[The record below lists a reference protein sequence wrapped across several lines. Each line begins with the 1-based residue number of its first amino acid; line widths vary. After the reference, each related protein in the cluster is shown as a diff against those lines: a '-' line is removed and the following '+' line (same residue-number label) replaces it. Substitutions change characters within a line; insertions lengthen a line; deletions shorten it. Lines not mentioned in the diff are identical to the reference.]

1 MQNDQRKPLTAN
13 CLMQT
18 DLILGTAGHIDHGKT
33 SLVKMLTGTQ
43 TDRLPEEK
51 KRGITIELG
60 YAQLSLPPYQLG
72 IVDVPGHEK
81 FVRQM
86 LAGATG
92 MDLAMLVIAGDDSIK
107 QQTLEHLDIIR
118 LLNLSTGV
126 IALTKCDLV
135 EAEWLEMVEEEIRGL
150 VAGTFLANAPI
161 IRCSS
166 KTGQGID
173 TLKVALK
180 TCCDRVASER
190 QSASTGPFRM
200 AIDRSFSVEGHGT
213 VVTGSVSSGSITVGD
228 TLEIQPAAVE
238 ARVRG
243 LQNHDSSATGVSRGQ
258 RAAINL
264 AGIHHL
270 DIQRGQEICEPG
282 HLLASTIL
290 LVRIAMLPNIVR
302 PLRDRARV
310 RFHLGTAELMANV
323 RLLSGESI
331 AAGETSIA
339 QLYLNDPCVAVWNQP
354 FVVRSE
360 SPVET
365 IGGGVVLHPNVTLL
379 KRPTPVDIRHA
390 ESMSSKDDLVRAA
403 ASVYLNAGDWR
414 CSDWPRIAGVM
425 DADTAYQ
432 QLTHSGD
439 LVEIRLTQSRQ
450 LVTHSDRLA
459 QIGDRIVKVLTRLH
473 DQYPL
478 RFNHPRNVVENE
490 FSYLEQPAVL
500 AAAMDILKNSKTI
513 NANVNT
519 IGLDGR
525 GPKLS
530 KGQKVLLQWLLDE
543 INGAGLEGP
552 TEKILQSAATKNKD
566 SVSELLKMAVENND
580 IIKVGSG
587 GFYFGVG
594 ALDAAKKGLAAA
606 MENSDGMT
614 VSDIRQVLG
623 VSRKFSVPIC
633 EYLDNAGFTRRDGDK
648 RHLMPKSE

>member
-1 MQNDQRKPLTAN
+1 
-13 CLMQT
+13 MQT

-33 SLVKMLTGTQ
+33 SLVKLLTGTQ

-135 EAEWLEMVEEEIRGL
+135 ENDWLEMVEEEIRGL
-150 VAGTFLANAPI
+150 VEDTFLADAAI

-166 KTGQGID
+166 KTGQGVD
-173 TLKVALK
+173 ELKTALK
-180 TCCDRVASER
+180 ACCDLVANRRESTL
-190 QSASTGPFRM
+190 QSPFRM
-200 AIDRSFSVEGHGT
+200 AIDRSFSIEGHGT
-213 VVTGSVSSGSITVGD
+213 VVTGSVSSGSISVGD

-243 LQNHDSSATGVSRGQ
+243 LQNHDSSSTTVGRGQ

-264 AGIHHL
+264 AGINQI
-270 DIQRGQEICEPG
+270 DVQRGQELCQPG

-290 LVRIAMLPNIVR
+290 LVQINMLPTVVR
-302 PLRDRARV
+302 SLKDRARV
-310 RFHLGTAELMANV
+310 RFHLGTAEVMANV
-323 RLLSGESI
+323 RLLAGETI
-331 AAGETSIA
+331 AAGETAVA
-339 QLYLNDPCVAVWNQP
+339 QLYLSENCVSVWNQP
-354 FVVRSE
+354 FVIRSE

-365 IGGGVVLHPNVTLL
+365 IGGGVVLHPNPLLL
-379 KRPTPVDIRHA
+379 KRPTEIDIQHA
-390 ESMSSKDDLVRAA
+390 NAMASQEDLVRAA
-403 ASVYLNAGDWR
+403 SSVYLMDSGEAGWKR
-414 CSDWPRIAGVM
+414 SDWPRIAGLTDV
-425 DADTAYQ
+425 DSTYD
-432 QLTHSGD
+432 QLIEAGD
-439 LVEIRLTQSRQ
+439 LVELRLSQSRQ
-450 LVTHSDRLA
+450 LVTHRDRL
-459 QIGDRIVKVLTRLH
+459 QEISDRIVKVLGRLH

-478 RFNHPRNVVENE
+478 RFNHPRNIVENE
-490 FSYLEQPAVL
+490 FAYLRQPALL
-500 AAAMDILKNSKTI
+500 AAAMDILNKNKTI
-513 NANVNT
+513 NANVNS
-519 IGLDGR
+519 IGLNDR

-543 INGAGLEGP
+543 ISAAGLQGP
-552 TEKILQSAATKNKD
+552 TEKMLVTAATKNKD
-566 SVSELLKMAVENND
+566 SVAELLTMAVENND
-580 IIKVGSG
+580 IVKVGSD
-587 GFYFGVG
+587 GFFF
-594 ALDAAKKGLAAA
+594 DAKVIESAKQDVAAA
-606 MENSDGMT
+606 MGDSDGMT

-623 VSRKFSVPIC
+623 VSRKYSVPIC
-633 EYLDNAGFTRRDGDK
+633 EYLDDAGFTRREGDK
-648 RHLMPKSE
+648 RFLTDQ

>member
-1 MQNDQRKPLTAN
+1 
-13 CLMQT
+13 MQT

-60 YAQLSLPPYQLG
+60 YAQLSLAKYQLG

-135 EAEWLEMVEEEIRGL
+135 EEDWLQMVEEEIRGL
-150 VAGTFLANAPI
+150 VEGTFLADAAI

-166 KTGQGID
+166 KTGQGVEE
-173 TLKVALK
+173 LKSALSA
-180 TCCDRVASER
+180 CCDQVADQR
-190 QSASTGPFRM
+190 ASAINAPFRM
-200 AIDRSFSVEGHGT
+200 AIDRSFAVEGHGT
-213 VVTGSVSSGSITVGD
+213 VVTGSVSSGSISVGD
-228 TLEIQPAAVE
+228 TLEIHPAGVE

-243 LQNHDSSATGVSRGQ
+243 LQNHDSTATTVSRGQ

-264 AGIHHL
+264 ASL
-270 DIQRGQEICEPG
+270 NNADVERGHELCQPG
-282 HLLASTIL
+282 HLVASTIL
-290 LVRIAMLPNIVR
+290 LVQIRMLPSCKR
-302 PLRDRARV
+302 PLKDRAQV
-310 RFHLGTAELMANV
+310 RFHLGTAEVMANV

-331 AAGETSIA
+331 SANETAIA
-339 QLYLNDPCVAVWNQP
+339 QLYLKAPCVSVWNQP
-354 FVVRSE
+354 FVIRSE

-365 IGGGVVLHPNVTLL
+365 IGGGVVLHPDSMLL
-379 KRPTPVDIRHA
+379 KKPTEVDIRHA
-390 ESMSSKDDLVRAA
+390 QEMTSDDELVRAA
-403 ASVYLNAGDWR
+403 ASVYLNAGGDDGWQR
-414 CSDWPRIAGVM
+414 SDWPRIAGVI
-425 DADTAYQ
+425 DVDTIYQ
-432 QLTHSGD
+432 QLIESGD
-439 LVEIRLTQSRQ
+439 LVQLRLSQSRQ
-450 LVTHSDRLA
+450 LVTHGDRLR
-459 QIGDRIVKVLTRLH
+459 QIADRVVKVLGRLH

-490 FSYLEQPAVL
+490 FAYLKQPAL
-500 AAAMDILKNSKTI
+500 LTAAMDILKESKKI
-513 NANVNT
+513 NANVNS
-519 IGLDGR
+519 IGLNDR

-543 INGAGLEGP
+543 IRTAGLQGP
-552 TEKILQSAATKNKD
+552 TAKMLVAAATKNKD
-566 SVSELLKMAVENND
+566 SVDELLKMTIENND
-580 IIKVGSG
+580 VVRVGND
-587 GFYFGVG
+587 GFFIDV
-594 ALDAAKKGLAAA
+594 AVMEQAKAGLANALKA
-606 MENSDGMT
+606 SEGMT

-623 VSRKFSVPIC
+623 VSRKYSVPIC
-633 EYLDNAGFTRRDGDK
+633 EYLDEVGFTRRNADK
-648 RHLMPKSE
+648 RYLAHD